1 MDARRTYWRV
11 TRKFKSLDENR
22 MSALTVIGILQ
33 KGTSRI
39 DRPMSFLVAS
49 IIGSVKTAWSQTL
62 GTD

>member
-11 TRKFKSLDENR
+11 TRKFKSLDKNR
-22 MSALTVIGILQ
+22 MSALTMIGILQ

-49 IIGSVKTAWSQTL
+49 ITGSVKTAWSQTL